1 LRDRTRYVVQR
12 LTAPSIDA
20 WENWRLPWSLFRVH
34 CAVRRLRLVTAYG
47 GWLWRRR
54 RVTVPANSG
63 LLPGVY

>member
-34 CAVRRLRLVTAYG
+34 CAVRRLRLVAAYG

-54 RVTVPANSG
+54 TRNGFANAT
-63 LLPGVY
+63 PGGNKR